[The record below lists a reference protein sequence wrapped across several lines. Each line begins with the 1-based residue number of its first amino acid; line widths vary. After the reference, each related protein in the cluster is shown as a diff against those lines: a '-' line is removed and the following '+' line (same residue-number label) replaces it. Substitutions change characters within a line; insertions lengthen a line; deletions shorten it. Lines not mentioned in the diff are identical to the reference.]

1 MNGVDDAR
9 KSGLEKSK
17 PKEADRNTLVK
28 IAFDALKVKLNVQ
41 KWQEGQ
47 LSANSTNRAKTI
59 ERIDVL
65 HYEQL
70 NLLYA
75 KLMASI
81 LLGECSPSLVQTK

>member
-1 MNGVDDAR
+1 M
-9 KSGLEKSK
+9 KTEK
-17 PKEADRNTLVK
+17 EGDRNKLVK

-65 HYEQL
+65 HYKQL
-70 NLLYA
+70 NL
-75 KLMASI
+75 
-81 LLGECSPSLVQTK
+81 SPEYG

>member
-17 PKEADRNTLVK
+17 PKEDDRNTLVK

-70 NLLYA
+70 NLLY
-75 KLMASI
+75 
-81 LLGECSPSLVQTK
+81 G